1 MYPLHPISKA
11 AANQPIMS
19 LYGIALADWPR
30 HFRDAQCKDDTGR
43 AWLLLL
49 HTRQKKMDACSFT
62 SFALD
67 PNVPTGLFDEA
78 INLAKSKSGPASIGF
93 GGEERLE
100 DLRQNLLVHA
110 ATGIAHGHTN
120 ARTRQ

>member
-1 MYPLHPISKA
+1 MQS
-11 AANQPIMS
+11 
-19 LYGIALADWPR
+19 
-30 HFRDAQCKDDTGR
+30 DTGR

-100 DLRQNLLVHA
+100 DLRQNLSYERTNPTVN
-110 ATGIAHGHTN
+110 AHRRCRPGH
-120 ARTRQ
+120 R